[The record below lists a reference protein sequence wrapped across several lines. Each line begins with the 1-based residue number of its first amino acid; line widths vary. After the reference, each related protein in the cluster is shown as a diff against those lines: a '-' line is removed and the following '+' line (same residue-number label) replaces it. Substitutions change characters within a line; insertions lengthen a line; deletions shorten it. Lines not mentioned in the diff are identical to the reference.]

1 MLTKDVEQH
10 NTAKDLYM
18 IIHGKVYDLTRFLDE
33 HPGGEEVLLEL
44 GGKDGTEAFED
55 IGHSQDARD
64 VMEKMLVGTLE
75 DAQDKAKKE
84 PVEKV
89 KQVPKRDFGFLYVML
104 PVIVAALV
112 YYEFANAK

>member
-1 MLTKDVEQH
+1 
-10 NTAKDLYM
+10 M